1 MKHPFFSV
9 IIPTFNRCAFLK
21 IAVESVLSQSFDDFE
36 IVICDDGSHDNTAG
50 TITAFNEQRI
60 RYFRQENKGV
70 SAARN
75 AALKISRGEF
85 IAFLDSD
92 DRFRHDKL
100 KITQSHIQNNPQY
113 KIFHS
118 QEIWYRAGS
127 YLAQKKAH
135 IKPHGNIFA
144 AAAKI
149 CSVSIST
156 AVIHKSVFKKS
167 GIFDETMPACE
178 DYDFWLRAANL
189 YEVFLIDE
197 FLTIKEGGHPS
208 QQSHKY
214 PAMDRFRIYALEKAI
229 NSGKLSAEN
238 LKIANDE
245 LAVKKE
251 IFSKGA
257 EKRKNIRK
265 LQEAIPRS
273 LSEPHPSIH
282 PASGG
287 TLRGRLVSK
296 RPRTDK
302 SQFTN

>member
-21 IAVESVLSQSFDDFE
+21 IAVESALNQSFDDFE
-36 IVICDDGSHDNTAG
+36 IVICDDGSHDNSADM
-50 TITAFNEQRI
+50 ITAFNDRRI

-100 KITQSHIQNNPQY
+100 KTTHAHIQNNPQY

-118 QEIWYRAGS
+118 QEVWYRAGS
-127 YLAQKKAH
+127 YLPQKKSHA
-135 IKPHGNIFA
+135 KPHGNIFA

-156 AVIHKSVFKKS
+156 AVVHKSVFKEN
-167 GIFDETMPACE
+167 GLFDETMPACE
-178 DYDFWLRAANL
+178 DYDFWLRAANF

-197 FLTIKEGGHPS
+197 FLTIKEGGRPS

-214 PAMDRFRIYALEKAI
+214 PAMDSFRIYALEKAI
-229 NSGKLSAEN
+229 GSGKLSTEN
-238 LKIANDE
+238 LKIAKDE
-245 LAVKKE
+245 LAVKKD
-251 IFSKGA
+251 IFDKGA
-257 EKRKNIRK
+257 KKRS
-265 LQEAIPRS
+265 E
-273 LSEPHPSIH
+273 LSPATADPLFKKARVSNPS
-282 PASGG
+282 PLFAKEGA
-287 TLRGRLVSK
+287 RGRSGI
-296 RPRTDK
+296 
-302 SQFTN
+302 

>member
-9 IIPTFNRCAFLK
+9 IIPTFNRRAFVK
-21 IAVESVLSQSFDDFE
+21 IAAESVLNQSFDDFE
-36 IVICDDGSHDNTAG
+36 LIIADDGSLDGTAE
-50 TITAFNEQRI
+50 TIRALNDSRI
-60 RYFRQENKGV
+60 KYFYQENKGV

-100 KITQSHIQNNPQY
+100 KITHAHIQDNPQY

-127 YLAQKKAH
+127 YLSQKKAH

-144 AAAKI
+144 AAARI

-156 AVIHKSVFKKS
+156 AVIHQSVFEKS

-214 PAMDRFRIYALEKAI
+214 PAMDRFRIAALEKIIA
-229 NSGKLSAEN
+229 SGKLFPEN
-238 LKIANDE
+238 LKIAMYE
-245 LAVKKE
+245 LAIKKG
-251 IFSKGA
+251 IFEKGA
-257 EKRKNIRK
+257 EKRKDICK
-265 LQEAIPRS
+265 LQEGI
-273 LSEPHPSIH
+273 
-282 PASGG
+282 
-287 TLRGRLVSK
+287 
-296 RPRTDK
+296 
-302 SQFTN
+302 